1 MGRQNK
7 PVGLIMKPSQKIK
20 RDYKKPFFSSRRRG
34 LSGIPL
40 LIFALVISGISG
52 GFILLTYT
60 NYEQVLQTL
69 RGEAPTPF
77 ASEQA
82 RQGIALYNAGQVD
95 AALAQFELAV
105 GQQPNN
111 INYLY
116 EYGRILI
123 ELDRYDEAAPHG
135 DRAIEMAPDD
145 VRGYAL
151 KARALMWSD
160 PGTAIPVAVSG
171 LEIDPNFAPLHA
183 ALAIAYTRV
192 GRYAEGLQRGM
203 RAVELDALDS
213 FAHRAYSIPL
223 IYTGRSSQAIE
234 ELEAAVA
241 INPNLTG
248 PYFELAAQY
257 RAIDVPEMAV
267 GIYQRIL
274 DIDSGSAKAYLRLC
288 ETYASI
294 GEFITAT
301 GFCETALELDPAYA
315 SAWRMLGQ
323 LQYSR
328 RNYESAIDS
337 FKRCVEFGSTE
348 VECYYIRGLAHYF
361 LGQCDD
367 AWAIL
372 HNAFQY
378 TAQEQTIETINTGL
392 QNVTINC
399 PGYENRLL
407 PTPIPPT
414 PIPLTPIGG
423 I

>member
-1 MGRQNK
+1 
-7 PVGLIMKPSQKIK
+7 MKPYQKIR
-20 RDYKKPFFSSRRRG
+20 RDYKKPFFSSGRRG

-40 LIFALVISGISG
+40 LLFVLLMSSLIAGL
-52 GFILLTYT
+52 ILLTYA
-60 NYEQVLQTL
+60 NYEQMQYMALNAL
-69 RGEAPTPF
+69 GIAPTPTPL
-77 ASEQA
+77 ASQHA
-82 RQGIALYNAGQVD
+82 RQGIERYNAGQAA
-95 AALAQFELAV
+95 AALLDFEAAIT
-105 GQQPNN
+105 QWPNN

-123 ELDRYDEAAPHG
+123 ELDRYDEAAVYG
-135 DRAIEMAPDD
+135 DRAIEAAPGDA
-145 VRGYAL
+145 RGYAL
-151 KARALMWSD
+151 KARALMWSS
-160 PGTAIPVAVSG
+160 PESAIPVAVSG
-171 LEIDPNFAPLHA
+171 LEIDPTFAPLHA

-192 GRYAEGLQRGM
+192 GRYAEGLQRGQ
-203 RAVELDALDS
+203 RAIDLDPLDS

-223 IYTGRSSQAIE
+223 IYTGRNSQAIE
-234 ELEAAVA
+234 QLETAVA

-257 RAIDVPEMAV
+257 RAVNIPEMAV
-267 GIYQRIL
+267 GAYRRIL
-274 DIDSGSAKAYLRLC
+274 SIEAENAKAYLRLC

-301 GFCETALELDPAYA
+301 DFCETALELNPDYA

-323 LQYSR
+323 LQYNR

-337 FKRCVEFGSTE
+337 FNSCVQFGSAE

-361 LGQCDD
+361 LGQCDE
-367 AWAIL
+367 AWDVL
-372 HNAFQY
+372 HEAFSY
-378 TAQEQTIETINTGL
+378 TDQQPIIETINTGL
-392 QNVTINC
+392 TNVTINC